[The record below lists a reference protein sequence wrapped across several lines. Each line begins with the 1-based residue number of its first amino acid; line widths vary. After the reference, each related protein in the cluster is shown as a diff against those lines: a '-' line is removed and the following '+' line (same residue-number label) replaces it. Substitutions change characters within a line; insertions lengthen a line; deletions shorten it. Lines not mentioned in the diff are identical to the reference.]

1 MKNERPILIYHK
13 HAEKSTH
20 KMKIPKQLVECW
32 GYEYYM
38 EVYPDKIVL
47 RPRKFEKEEKA
58 IVTNLKASTQSIFP
72 NKFNNFFLYEDYFK
86 VSYLLLY
93 SQQMT

>member
-1 MKNERPILIYHK
+1 MATVHGGHKRVGHDFATKQQYIYMNHFALHLKLIHY
-13 HAEKSTH
+13 KST
-20 KMKIPKQLVECW
+20 ILQ
-32 GYEYYM
+32 
-38 EVYPDKIVL
+38 
-47 RPRKFEKEEKA
+47 FEKEEKA